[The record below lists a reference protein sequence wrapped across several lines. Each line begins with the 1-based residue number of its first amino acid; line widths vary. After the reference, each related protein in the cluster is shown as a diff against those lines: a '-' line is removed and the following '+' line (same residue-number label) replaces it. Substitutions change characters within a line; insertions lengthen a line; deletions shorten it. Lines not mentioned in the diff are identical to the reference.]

1 MAKKP
6 QIPDALPPDALTL
19 SRHPRAHAQIKT
31 LRAWAGI
38 AALFLTIFLSLRAG
52 VPTADAWLRG
62 LIGGLAAFM
71 LTWAI
76 SVAVWRQLALAQVEA
91 ARRRLMAARQA
102 AIAAAEAAAA
112 GKADAS

>member
-6 QIPDALPPDALTL
+6 QIPDGLPPDALTL
-19 SRHPRAHAQIKT
+19 NRHPRAHAQIKS

-38 AALFLTIFLSLRAG
+38 AALGLTIYLSMRAG
-52 VPTADAWLRG
+52 VPAADAWLRG

-71 LTWAI
+71 ITWAV

-91 ARRRLMAARQA
+91 ARRRLVAARQA
-102 AIAAAEAAAA
+102 AIAATRTAGN